1 MYILI
6 ADILRQT
13 DVDRWA
19 YLNGIHIP
27 HIDAEIELLI
37 GNDAPKVLEPK
48 EIRESKDGG
57 LSTVRTLFGWTI
69 NWPLGRMSSFKSYR
83 EHLST
88 QFEKFC
94 EMEFSDSQFTEMME
108 QSVKLCDGHYEV
120 ALPWKFFPQN
130 YQTIRRKL
138 NKGCYR

>member
-1 MYILI
+1 MVCLEISDLCGNHTIELPNVFSRPSLPVTI

-69 NWPLGRMSSFKSYR
+69 NWPLGRMSS
-83 EHLST
+83 LSRT
-88 QFEKFC
+88 
-94 EMEFSDSQFTEMME
+94 
-108 QSVKLCDGHYEV
+108 
-120 ALPWKFFPQN
+120 AN
-130 YQTIRRKL
+130 I
-138 NKGCYR
+138 